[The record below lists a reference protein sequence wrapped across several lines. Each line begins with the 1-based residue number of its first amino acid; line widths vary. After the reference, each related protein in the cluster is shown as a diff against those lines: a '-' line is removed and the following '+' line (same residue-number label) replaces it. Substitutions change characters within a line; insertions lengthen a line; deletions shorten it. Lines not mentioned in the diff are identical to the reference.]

1 MIDKYFSQTNNCN
14 CYCNC
19 NQVWD
24 AEEPEHKEA
33 GREPVCPVLW
43 HRTPLPFVK
52 VFQNSEYAVLRVA
65 ARARAIMPPTRDM

>member
-1 MIDKYFSQTNNCN
+1 MY
-14 CYCNC
+14 C